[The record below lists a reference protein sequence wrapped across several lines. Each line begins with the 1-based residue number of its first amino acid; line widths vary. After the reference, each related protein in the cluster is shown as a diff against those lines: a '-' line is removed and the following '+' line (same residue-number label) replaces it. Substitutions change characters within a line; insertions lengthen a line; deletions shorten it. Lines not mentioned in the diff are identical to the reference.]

1 MLMHHADTKRD
12 RVMWI
17 PDRNRI
23 AIERDLAAIRSVET
37 INDLHRRRF
46 PRPILTHDRMD
57 RAFMHSQRNVLIS
70 NAIAEGLFDVF
81 KFEHQLSLPKI
92 LLFQNSMAS
101 VTFRIL
107 IDPLS

>member
-46 PRPILTHDRMD
+46 PRSILTHDRVD
-57 RAFMHSQRNVLIS
+57 RAHMHGQRNVFVS
-70 NAIAEGLFDVF
+70 NAIAQGFLNIMEF
-81 KFEHQLSLPKI
+81 
-92 LLFQNSMAS
+92 
-101 VTFRIL
+101 
-107 IDPLS
+107 